1 MRQRR
6 LKSKKKL
13 ACNNKSRR
21 ILQIL
26 KRKRRIAARHSLAF
40 MMLQNEV

>member
-1 MRQRR
+1 MRKRK
-6 LKSKKKL
+6 LKSKKTL
-13 ACNNKSRR
+13 ARNNKSRR

-40 MMLQNEV
+40 MMLQNEE